1 MPSFLG
7 GCSLGQ
13 NWFSCPLQYC
23 FRFSPKRDK
32 WVRVKWVIYWSTSGL
47 ASSTWNALQEHET
60 TMVENWLHAGI
71 GPSRTHSHLLK
82 RAAHPTEL
90 HMVLLGGMMNRGR
103 SIVHN

>member
-1 MPSFLG
+1 
-7 GCSLGQ
+7 
-13 NWFSCPLQYC
+13 
-23 FRFSPKRDK
+23 
-32 WVRVKWVIYWSTSGL
+32 
-47 ASSTWNALQEHET
+47 
-60 TMVENWLHAGI
+60 MVENWLHAGI